1 MVHDDTP
8 ELKADTAETSMLLK
22 KVSEAEIQNRIR
34 DLERQLHEAK
44 RSLNLIGDEDEK
56 NGTSSYALATAP
68 LLSKRGYLFKWADR
82 SIGWGGTKWA
92 LRFVVLEGGKI
103 SYFRDHSDIS
113 PRYMLTLRGCAVRD
127 EGLKPNKRYKGYQKG
142 VHLPIDEPGAYF
154 HVFSIYQR
162 ADSYDDD
169 REGYDNSPPEVVPLL
184 RFSTPS
190 LAEKTQWIKLISEA
204 CEYCDTDEFIA
215 AEMAATA
222 EAESRKRQEKEMQ
235 MAMPEAAKG
244 TLPPLYFAPPA
255 PQPLQRVPSGYNVKR
270 PRLYRTTSGNLDAEK
285 VESRSTKG
293 YPPSKPMHRAAAPS
307 YLSTEGPTQSYRGF
321 FNLAMILLV
330 VSNFRLL
337 IDTIKS
343 EGFILAQL
351 PHMPRL
357 ARDPWDD
364 SPLFSGFL
372 LFQIFIVS
380 AYFIERLLSK
390 GILGEGFGM
399 FLHYA
404 VAHSCLLVAIAV
416 VWNFVDNPAIG
427 GTLML
432 HACITWMK
440 LLSYVHANQDYRL
453 STEIDTYKATL
464 ALVEDLDAGDAKT
477 AYPR

>member
-1 MVHDDTP
+1 MLDGTP
-8 ELKADTAETSMLLK
+8 EMTSDTAENSMLLK
-22 KVSEAEIQNRIR
+22 RVGEAELQNRIR
-34 DLERQLHEAK
+34 DLEKQLQEAK
-44 RSLNLIGDEDEK
+44 RSLDLMGTDK
-56 NGTSSYALATAP
+56 NGDSSYSIAAAP
-68 LLSKRGYLFKWADR
+68 LLTKRGYLFKWADR

-92 LRFVVLEGGKI
+92 LRFVVLQGGKI

-127 EGLKPNKRYKGYQKG
+127 EGLKPNKRYRKYRKG
-142 VHLPIDEPGAYF
+142 VELPIDEPGAYF

-162 ADSYDDD
+162 DDD
-169 REGYDNSPPEVVPLL
+169 HDDMETPTEVIPLL

-204 CEYCDTDEFIA
+204 CEYCDTEEFIA
-215 AEMAATA
+215 AEMAASA
-222 EAESRKRQEKEMQ
+222 EDEDRKRQEQEMKN
-235 MAMPEAAKG
+235 AMPEARKG

-255 PQPLQRVPSGYNVKR
+255 PAPLKRVPSGYMKR

-293 YPPSKPMHRAAAPS
+293 YPPSKPMHRASAPS

-321 FNLAMILLV
+321 FNLALILLV

-337 IDTIKS
+337 LDTVKT

-351 PHMPRL
+351 PHIPRL

-372 LFQIFIVS
+372 LLQVFIVTT
-380 AYFIERLLSK
+380 FVIERMLSK
-390 GILGEGFGM
+390 RLLGEGFGM
-399 FLHYA
+399 FWHYA
-404 VAHSCLLVAIAV
+404 NAHACLLVSIAV
-416 VWNFVDNPAIG
+416 AWNFIDSPVIG

-432 HACITWMK
+432 HAVITWMK

-453 STEIDTYKATL
+453 SSEVDTYKATL
-464 ALVEDLDAGDAKT
+464 ALVEDLDADDANT
-477 AYPR
+477 SYPR